1 MVHRFYRL
9 VSKLTN
15 NIQQR
20 IAHGKFNPNKNF
32 SKLII
37 FKLVKGYL
45 ITDTILDG
53 NFCPPLRRCEWRNRM
68 LKYMKRKLWCRR
80 KKVIRKE
87 QMFLDETFS
96 RKFHG
101 KFNEYS

>member
-1 MVHRFYRL
+1 MVGHAAQCKRVNLLENNGSSILCL

-68 LKYMKRKLWCRR
+68 LKYMKRKL
-80 KKVIRKE
+80 
-87 QMFLDETFS
+87 
-96 RKFHG
+96 
-101 KFNEYS
+101 